1 MMTGQ
6 VKIHP
11 GKIIVYSLL
20 IIFAIIFFSPFV
32 WMLSTS
38 FKASTKVF
46 LNPPQWI
53 PDPFQPENYIEVFQR
68 MPFLKYLKNT
78 LIVTVIPV
86 LGQLVS
92 APMVAYSIT
101 KIPWKG
107 GKYIFPIIIGTMMIP
122 WQVTQIPLFVTWS
135 KLKLVNTFVPLT
147 LPAFFGAPYYIY
159 LMRQFIKGLPDSII
173 EAARIDGASEIRI
186 LYQIVYPM
194 CKTVLTTV
202 TLLVF
207 IGCWNDLNGPLI
219 YLQDGSK
226 YTLSIGLQNFLTT
239 TKQEWELLMAAATLF
254 TMPLIILFFVA
265 QKQFISGIATTGL
278 K

>member
-1 MMTGQ
+1 MTGQ